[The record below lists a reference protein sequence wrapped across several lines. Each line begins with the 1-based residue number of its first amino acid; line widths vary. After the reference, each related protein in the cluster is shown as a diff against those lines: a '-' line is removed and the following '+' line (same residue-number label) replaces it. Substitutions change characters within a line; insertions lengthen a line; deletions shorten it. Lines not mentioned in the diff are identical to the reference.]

1 MSLFPRGIQLHVA
14 ARNRGSH
21 NFFERL
27 EVLHKPLQISQYPP
41 ISPEMDVEK
50 LRSDLEDNNQGH
62 LLKHW
67 NILNETEQQ
76 TFYRDLKSID
86 LAKLNQSFK
95 KTTEEAEASK
105 REKKDEKLQPI
116 PPDHVGSVIG
126 DDNKAKVNSWR
137 DKGLQV
143 ISEGKVAVLLLAG
156 GQGTRLGVSYP
167 KGMYDVGL
175 PSRKTLYQL
184 QAERILKVQELA
196 FKKTGKKCTVPW

>member
-1 MSLFPRGIQLHVA
+1 
-14 ARNRGSH
+14 
-21 NFFERL
+21 
-27 EVLHKPLQISQYPP
+27 
-41 ISPEMDVEK
+41 MDVEK

-67 NILNETEQQ
+67 DTLNETEQQ

-137 DKGLQV
+137 DKGLQLSYKRRESRCV
-143 ISEGKVAVLLLAG
+143 AAGRWSRYPFGSFIS
-156 GQGTRLGVSYP
+156 
-167 KGMYDVGL
+167 
-175 PSRKTLYQL
+175 
-184 QAERILKVQELA
+184 
-196 FKKTGKKCTVPW
+196 